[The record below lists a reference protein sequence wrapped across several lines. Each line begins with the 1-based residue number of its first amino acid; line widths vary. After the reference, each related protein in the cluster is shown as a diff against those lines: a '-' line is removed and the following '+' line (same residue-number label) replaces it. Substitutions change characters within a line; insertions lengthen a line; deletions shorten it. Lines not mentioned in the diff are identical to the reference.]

1 MASNMYYSNGVTQ
14 NDYNITTIPNYDSYN
29 LDNQNY
35 AIEANNY
42 STTTYHEETPQYYN
56 EYNEYIPEASKKIKT
71 ILKPRYNT
79 NSVNVN
85 PFLRQNR
92 YLYGIDN
99 IKELMNLSNQQYLSN
114 NSLIDN
120 FNSYNNL
127 KLPVHRPRALSSSTK
142 IPNKHHI
149 TYDAIVNDN
158 KTIETNQSPNLQLI
172 NKDEVQTFPIEQE
185 NNSELINKSSQFQNN
200 PLQFMNKK
208 NPVKKNNIRYSVPLK
223 MNPHFSLKNSLL
235 EDKQDNNS
243 LKVNEI
249 VSKVD
254 DKEYYRKNKSGL
266 VVDYAY
272 YEDPNSE
279 NRDYMED
286 KGRVIENLNNDPN
299 KILFC
304 IFDGHGGVEVSKFL
318 QENLHIYLKKKLP
331 FKHIFEDITQTFKD
345 LDESIK
351 ELKLPDVGSTGTI
364 VYIERINGKKYLYC
378 ANVGD
383 SRCVLVNRKG
393 IMRMSHD
400 DRVDDKKERDRVI
413 RQGGVIFNGRIYGTL
428 MLTRCFGDWSV
439 KKYGAVVEPHIIK
452 IELNEDDLYLLIAS
466 DGVWDVIRDEECR
479 GFTEIYDS
487 TLDTCKNLVKEC
499 LNRRSTDNISCLVL
513 KLN

>member
-35 AIEANNY
+35 AIETNNY

-114 NSLIDN
+114 NSLIDS

-318 QENLHIYLKKKLP
+318 QENLHIYLKILH
-331 FKHIFEDITQTFKD
+331 KH
-345 LDESIK
+345 
-351 ELKLPDVGSTGTI
+351 LKI
-364 VYIERINGKKYLYC
+364 
-378 ANVGD
+378 
-383 SRCVLVNRKG
+383 
-393 IMRMSHD
+393 
-400 DRVDDKKERDRVI
+400 
-413 RQGGVIFNGRIYGTL
+413 
-428 MLTRCFGDWSV
+428 
-439 KKYGAVVEPHIIK
+439 
-452 IELNEDDLYLLIAS
+452 
-466 DGVWDVIRDEECR
+466 
-479 GFTEIYDS
+479 
-487 TLDTCKNLVKEC
+487 
-499 LNRRSTDNISCLVL
+499 
-513 KLN
+513 